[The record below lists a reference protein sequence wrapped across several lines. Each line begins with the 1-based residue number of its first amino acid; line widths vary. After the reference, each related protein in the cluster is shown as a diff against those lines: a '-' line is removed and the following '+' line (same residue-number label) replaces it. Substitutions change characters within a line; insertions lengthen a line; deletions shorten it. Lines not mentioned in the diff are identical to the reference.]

1 MEGSLF
7 EEEFLSE
14 ELTLSKTDVVR
25 RQLNT
30 GIRMF
35 IFDWDPVALHTV
47 VSAGHEVARDL
58 AHSTGI
64 KKSIKDSPLLSESE
78 RKKFIDAV
86 NYPQNFFKHADRDP
100 HSRMAFRYRLIPLFI
115 LDAVMQYIA
124 IGEESTHE
132 MKVFLI
138 WVQLKYP
145 SLLRYEPVEADL
157 SKIRSTTKNPN
168 SFRALAKVL
177 LNEPGRVG
185 NSLPT
190 R

>member
-1 MEGSLF
+1 
-7 EEEFLSE
+7 
-14 ELTLSKTDVVR
+14 
-25 RQLNT
+25 
-30 GIRMF
+30 
-35 IFDWDPVALHTV
+35 
-47 VSAGHEVARDL
+47 
-58 AHSTGI
+58 
-64 KKSIKDSPLLSESE
+64 
-78 RKKFIDAV
+78 
-86 NYPQNFFKHADRDP
+86 
-100 HSRMAFRYRLIPLFI
+100 MAFRYRLIPLFI

>member
-1 MEGSLF
+1 
-7 EEEFLSE
+7 
-14 ELTLSKTDVVR
+14 
-25 RQLNT
+25 
-30 GIRMF
+30 MF
-35 IFDWDPVALHTV
+35 FFDWDPVALHTV

-58 AHSTGI
+58 GHSTGI

-124 IGEESTHE
+124 IGEELTHE
-132 MKVFLI
+132 MKVFLM

-168 SFRALAKVL
+168 SFHALAKVL